1 MYLPATS
8 RHTKCKHVK
17 LFSRE
22 RTVLLKT
29 GETNSITK
37 NGREKYRLIGAN
49 IWDVNTLYFFQMSGM
64 KLFLKLYNLTQWIT
78 AQNPLRCIVFFVL
91 GIQSNTMR
99 AHLAMTLN
107 LLTYLAIISSF
118 CYSNCGFHSHIQG
131 VFVIK
136 GLYLLS
142 CKVFSTIIW
151 EFSAQLTTRFFF
163 LVRQL

>member
-1 MYLPATS
+1 MYLSASS
-8 RHTKCKHVK
+8 RHTKEKHVK

-37 NGREKYRLIGAN
+37 NGRKKN
-49 IWDVNTLYFFQMSGM
+49 IDLSAQISGNVNTLYIFQMSGM

-107 LLTYLAIISSF
+107 LLTYLAIILSF
-118 CYSNCGFHSHIQG
+118 CYSNCGFAFSYPGCICY
-131 VFVIK
+131 K
-136 GLYLLS
+136 GPIFAVL
-142 CKVFSTIIW
+142 
-151 EFSAQLTTRFFF
+151 
-163 LVRQL
+163 